1 MINCFRAFRAFVRF
15 VPAAV
20 VVFLAAASAGA
31 QTAATPKSDPRD
43 TNLRA
48 YVELMRSD
56 VRSQKV
62 AILTQLMDFTEKD
75 DEAFWPIYRQYDVEL
90 SALNDQRVKLI
101 TDYAKNFESMTDEA
115 ADRIARGALDFESK
129 RSALKLKYFD
139 KVKTAL
145 SARQAA
151 RFLQIENQLQ
161 YIIDLQIAAS
171 LPIVE

>member
-1 MINCFRAFRAFVRF
+1 MKRLSARAAGMALLLSAC
-15 VPAAV
+15 AAT
-20 VVFLAAASAGA
+20 ASA
-31 QTAATPKSDPRD
+31 QSAAPKSDPRD

-56 VRSQKV
+56 IRSQKV
-62 AILTQLMDFTEKD
+62 AILTELMGFDEKED
-75 DEAFWPIYRQYDVEL
+75 AAFWPIYREYDVEL
-90 SALNDQRVKLI
+90 SALNDHRVKLI
-101 TDYAKNFESMTDEA
+101 VDYSKNFESMTNET
-115 ADRIARGALDFESK
+115 ADRLARGAIDFETK
-129 RSALKLKYFD
+129 RAALKLKYFD

-145 SARQAA
+145 SAKQAA